1 MISHHLHPGDWRGLL
16 PMVDRVD
23 ALIVDAPYS
32 ADVHEGH
39 DAAPTVHRSHRSG
52 TGGLSWESWGGGN
65 PSPREYQRRAI
76 DYDGWTPDDVREFVA
91 AWSPRTDGW
100 MVSITDHNLAPVW
113 SAAMEACGR
122 YTFAPISWLA
132 PGSRVRLAGDGPS
145 SWACWIVVGRPRSG
159 EHRNGTPWTKWGTLP
174 GGYVTT
180 GRVGIDGDGSGAVV
194 GAKPLSLMHDLIR
207 DYTMPGD
214 VVCDP
219 CAGGGTTLC
228 AALDRGRFAIGAEVD
243 PDTHA
248 QALARIE
255 RHRVRAERMTTHE
268 LRRHDRPD
276 RVEQLAQR
284 AAARGA
290 TVAEQAALPLGG

>member
-1 MISHHLHPGDWRGLL
+1 MISHYLHPGDWRGLL
-16 PMVDRVD
+16 PLVDRVD

-32 ADVHEGH
+32 KTTHGGH
-39 DAAPTVHRSHRSG
+39 DRAPTVHGSRRSG
-52 TGGLSWESWGGGN
+52 TFTRSNGY
-65 PSPREYQRRAI
+65 EYERRAI
-76 DYDGWTPDDVREFVA
+76 GYDGWSPADVRTFVS
-91 AWSPRTDGW
+91 AWEPKVSGWFCSMTDD
-100 MVSITDHNLAPVW
+100 ILAPVW
-113 SAAMEACGR
+113 RAALRRSGR
-122 YTFAPISWLA
+122 MTFALIPCVGIN
-132 PGSRVRLAGDGPS
+132 SRIRLQGDGPS
-145 SWACWIVVGRPRSG
+145 SWSCYLVVARPRAG
-159 EHRNGTPWTKWGTLP
+159 EHRSGLAWPRWGTLP
-174 GGYVTT
+174 GAYTWRGA
-180 GRVGIDGDGSGAVV
+180 VGKGAGDATFVV
-194 GAKPLSLMHDLIR
+194 GAKPLSLLHDLIR

-255 RHRVRAERMTTHE
+255 RHRVRAERMTAHE